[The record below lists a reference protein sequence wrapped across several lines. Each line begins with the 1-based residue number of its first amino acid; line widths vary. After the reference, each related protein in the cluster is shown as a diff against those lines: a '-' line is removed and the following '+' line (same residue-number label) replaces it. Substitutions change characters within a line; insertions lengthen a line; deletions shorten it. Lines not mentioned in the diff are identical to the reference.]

1 MTIQERP
8 IDLPRILELTQG
20 LSLLDKVRLVERMMP
35 HIERELASTGETSK
49 RLLLGICADLG
60 PAPSAETVDEVRRE
74 MWASC
79 PREVE

>member
-35 HIERELASTGETSK
+35 QIERELASTAKMPK
-49 RLLLGICADLG
+49 RSLLGICADLG
-60 PAPSAETVDEVRRE
+60 PAPSAEIIDEARRE
-74 MWASC
+74 MWANF

>member
-1 MTIQERP
+1 MIVQERP

-35 HIERELASTGETSK
+35 QIEHELASIAKTPK
-49 RLLLGICADLG
+49 RSLLGICADLG
-60 PAPSAETVDEVRRE
+60 PAPSAETIDEARRE
-74 MWASC
+74 MWRNF